1 MRVLVT
7 GGGGFVGGAVVRR
20 LLERGDEV
28 RSLTRSAQP
37 ELAVLG
43 VDVRR
48 GDLADPAVV
57 RGAVAGADA
66 VVHVAARVGDWGP
79 AAEFRRANVD
89 GTRAVLDACRAAG
102 VGRLVFTS
110 TPSVVHAGGSIAGG
124 DESLP
129 YAARYD
135 SAYPATKA
143 VAERMVLAADG
154 RDLSTVAL
162 RPHLVWGPGDNHLIP
177 GILARA
183 RSGWL
188 RLVGDGTALLDT
200 TWIDDA
206 ARAHVDALDR
216 LAPGAPCAGRAYFI
230 TGGDPRPLR
239 EIVNGILAA
248 AGLPPATRS
257 VPFPVALAAGASV
270 EAVWWVTRRR
280 SAPPLTRF
288 LARHLATDSWFD
300 IGAARRDLGYAPQV
314 SVDEG
319 LRRLAVALR
328 G

>member
-1 MRVLVT
+1 MKVLVT
-7 GGGGFVGGAVVRR
+7 GGGGFIGGAVVRQ
-20 LLERGDEV
+20 LLERDDEV
-28 RSLTRSAQP
+28 RSLTRSPQP
-37 ELAVLG
+37 ELAGLG

-48 GDLADPAVV
+48 GDLADPAAV
-57 RGAVAGADA
+57 RSAVDGLDA

-110 TPSVVHAGGSIAGG
+110 TPSVVHAGGSISGG

-135 SAYPATKA
+135 SPYPATKA
-143 VAERMVLAADG
+143 VAERMVLVADG
-154 RDLSTVAL
+154 PDLSTVAL
-162 RPHLVWGPGDNHLIP
+162 RPHLVWGPGDNYLLP
-177 GILARA
+177 GILQRA
-183 RSGWL
+183 RSGRL
-188 RLVGDGTALLDT
+188 RFVGNGAAVLDT

-206 ARAHVDALDR
+206 ARAHLDALDR
-216 LAPGAPCAGRAYFI
+216 LAPGAACAGRAYFI
-230 TGGDPRPLR
+230 TGGDPRPQR
-239 EIVNGILAA
+239 EMVNGILAA

-257 VPFPVALAAGASV
+257 VPFPVALAAGAAV
-270 EAVWWVTRRR
+270 EAVWSLTRQR

-288 LARHLATDSWFD
+288 LARHLATDHWFD
-300 IGAARRDLGYAPQV
+300 ISAARRDLGYAPRV
-314 SVDEG
+314 PVDEG

-328 G
+328 R